1 MKHPLPLTL
10 TVIAMALASCDS
22 KSQLTAADVSTEI
35 ENIENLESEWS
46 MMYGSD
52 DLEGIMNLLA
62 QDSVLIMPG
71 ADPVIGAE
79 NIRQVTQ
86 EMLASDDEVSWK
98 STFASVAPSGDMA
111 YDYGTATTRLADGT
125 EIQGYYLVVW
135 VKEDGQWKVAA
146 DMFN

>member
-1 MKHPLPLTL
+1 MKFPLPVSLTL
-10 TVIAMALASCDS
+10 IAVALASCDS
-22 KSQLTAADVSTEI
+22 SSHLTAADVSKASEEI
-35 ENIENLESEWS
+35 VDLESEWS
-46 MMYGSD
+46 KMFGAN
-52 DLEGIMNLLA
+52 DLEGIMKMLA

-71 ADPVIGAE
+71 AEPVIGAE
-79 NIRQVTQ
+79 DIRRVTQ

-111 YDYGTATTRLADGT
+111 YDYGTATTRLADGS
-125 EIQGYYLVVW
+125 EIQGHYLVVW